1 MSDKESELR
10 SVGRGHKLPPR
21 LTSKI
26 YADGIGRGQEGK
38 GHRTKVQKEAQ
49 LVREEKTKL

>member
-10 SVGRGHKLPPR
+10 SAGRGHKLPPR